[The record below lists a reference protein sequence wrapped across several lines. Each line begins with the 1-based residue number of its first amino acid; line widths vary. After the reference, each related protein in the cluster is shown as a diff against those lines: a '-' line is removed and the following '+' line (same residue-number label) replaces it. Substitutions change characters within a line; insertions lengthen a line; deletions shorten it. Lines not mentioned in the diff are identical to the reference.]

1 MPNFKKNDG
10 FALGG
15 SPFTM
20 KKGSKEINTD
30 GSFRQEA
37 MGKMGS
43 YGSPLFAIEG
53 RQGRG
58 DGSQVDTTSDLGAD
72 VEAGLAQGKAIAGE
86 LGLKKMKME
95 SSRRNSGVK
104 MSVMKK
110 CKQLKKKLKKKIQN
124 HAKD

>member
-20 KKGSKEINTD
+20 KKGSKEIDTE

-43 YGSPLFAIEG
+43 YGSPLFAIKSDGINAGLDAMAESK
-53 RQGRG
+53 RAG
-58 DGSQVDTTSDLGAD
+58 DAAK
-72 VEAGLAQGKAIAGE
+72 EAG
-86 LGLKKMKME
+86 ME
-95 SSRRNSGVK
+95 SMGSGVEDVGSEIISAK
-104 MSVMKK
+104 EEKEESSID
-110 CKQLKKKLKKKIQN
+110 KIE
-124 HAKD
+124 